1 MGQQIN
7 VNIRM
12 DSDVK
17 ENADALFHELG
28 FSLTTAINAFVKQS
42 LRERAIPFQIKADVD
57 MYFTGTNMK
66 YINQSL
72 EDVKKGN
79 VVVKTMK
86 ELENMANE

>member
-17 ENADALFHELG
+17 ENADALFNELG

-57 MYFTGTNMK
+57 TYFTGTNMK

-72 EDVKKGN
+72 EDVKNGN